1 MLQQILEITFPYRL
15 VFHAGIPFLPGPNV
29 PSVSGSVHSPC
40 EYRGTGTWNP
50 FRLDCLDCSRKVSGS
65 RCDQISAAVNY
76 ICTVWAHSEQALQPK
91 TEKITEKECI
101 EYAQYLFGAFLE
113 GYGS

>member
-50 FRLDCLDCSRKVSGS
+50 FRLDCLDSSRKVSGS

-76 ICTVWAHSEQALQPK
+76 ICTVWAHSEQALQPI
-91 TEKITEKECI
+91 TEKITEKKVHRICTVLI
-101 EYAQYLFGAFLE
+101 W
-113 GYGS
+113 SVS